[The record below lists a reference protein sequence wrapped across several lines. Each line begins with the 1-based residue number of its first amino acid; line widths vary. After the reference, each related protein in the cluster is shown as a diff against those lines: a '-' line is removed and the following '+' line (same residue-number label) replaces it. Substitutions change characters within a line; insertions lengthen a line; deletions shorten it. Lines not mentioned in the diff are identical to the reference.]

1 MLNRKFDAHTGEWA
15 SMAQIDPSTFQYLK
29 PPTAQ
34 IDVMICKLRSEFTD
48 FAAVLDHVLP
58 PGPDKTYIFRE
69 LRTIAMWANVAL
81 TRHADGAP
89 RESASAKEDQ
99 TG

>member
-1 MLNRKFDAHTGEWA
+1 MLNRKFDAHTGEWTP
-15 SMAQIDPSTFQYLK
+15 MAQLDPSTFQYLK
-29 PPTAQ
+29 PTDTQ
-34 IDVMICKLRSEFTD
+34 IEQMAALRSEFAE
-48 FAAVLDHVLP
+48 FAVVLDHLLP

-69 LRTIAMWANVAL
+69 LRTIAMWANISI

-89 RESASAKEDQ
+89 RESAITKEDQ